1 VTDGPHLQARP
12 RRRGA
17 ARWLLLVALLA
28 GMLASLFVDGLFAS
42 ASSARDI
49 GPPVFEDPASIGP
62 VLDLA
67 ATPTRS
73 AHGRSD
79 TVGLALVDTGQIEPA
94 REAAA
99 VLAAHGSTATW
110 FITGRTVLDRP
121 ETLDIARA
129 AHAELGVSGFTGR
142 DLATLPE
149 WRVRAELATTQAVIA
164 AGQAITT
171 PLLLLPATAGADQL
185 DAAAARTART
195 AARQGYGL
203 VLGTAPETVAGGQV
217 AVIPLDGR
225 AADRL
230 GALLDRLDSSA
241 VTAGPVSAVAE
252 LDVDAVNA
260 PVDRWSRANGW
271 ALVVVLRISHGVATL
286 ISLLFWPV
294 LALLAA
300 RAAAGTL
307 LAVVHARR
315 RRSGPRW
322 QGPVSVIVPAYN
334 EVAGIEATL
343 RSLQWSRWRAGIEV
357 IVVDDGSTDGTAEVV
372 ERLGV
377 RLVRQSNAGKP
388 AALNSG
394 LAVATTEVVVLM
406 DGDTVFEPDTIA
418 ELVAPFA
425 DPRVGASSGNA
436 KVINRDGLLGR
447 WQHIEY
453 VIGFNLD
460 RRMLAMCHAIPT
472 VPGAVG
478 AFRMAALRDVGGV
491 SSDTLAEDTDLTIA
505 VTRAGWRVT
514 YQDRALGWTEAPSSI
529 GDLWRQRYRWSYGTL
544 QAVWKHR
551 GALAQGRGI
560 GLIGLPYALTFQV
573 GLALLA
579 PFIDVAALY
588 GAVTGGLTP
597 VAVAW
602 LAFTAAQLVLAGV
615 AFRLDR
621 ESIRPL
627 WTVPI
632 QQVVYRQLL
641 YLVVIQSVAS
651 AVAGSRL
658 RWHKLRR
665 IGPPDDPHGPSR
677 LQPKRGDHR
686 WLGEARARPG
696 VVTRGR

>member
-1 VTDGPHLQARP
+1 VTEQLHHLARP
-12 RRRGA
+12 RRRPA
-17 ARWLLLVALLA
+17 ARWLLLAALLT
-28 GMLASLFVDGLFAS
+28 GMLASLSVDGLFAP
-42 ASSARDI
+42 ASSARQI
-49 GPPVFEDPASIGP
+49 GPPVFDDPASIGP

-73 AHGRSD
+73 ARGRSD
-79 TVGLALVDTGQIEPA
+79 VVGVALVDTGLVEPA
-94 REAAA
+94 REVAV
-99 VLAAHGSTATW
+99 VLAAHDVRATW
-110 FITGRTVLDRP
+110 FVSGRTALDRP
-121 ETLDIARA
+121 RVLDIARDGG
-129 AHAELGVSGFTGR
+129 AEIGVSGFTGR

-149 WRVRAELATTQAVIA
+149 WRVRAELATTQAVVA
-164 AGQAITT
+164 AKQAITT
-171 PLLLLPATAGADQL
+171 PLLVLPATPGADRL

-203 VLGTAPETVAGGQV
+203 VLGTEPEQVAGGQV

-230 GALLDRLDSSA
+230 GALLDRLETSG

-252 LDVDAVNA
+252 LDVRGVNG
-260 PVDRWSRANGW
+260 PVDGWSRVNGW
-271 ALVVVLRISHGVATL
+271 ALVVVLRVSEGVAALVT
-286 ISLLFWPV
+286 LLFWPV
-294 LALLAA
+294 LTLLAV
-300 RAAAGTL
+300 RAAVGTL
-307 LAVVHARR
+307 LAIVHARR
-315 RRSGPRW
+315 RRATPRW
-322 QGPVSVIVPAYN
+322 RRPVTVIVPAYN

-343 RSLQWSRWRAGIEV
+343 GSLQRSRWRAGIEV

-372 ERLGV
+372 EQLGLPGV
-377 RLVRQSNAGKP
+377 RLIRQANAGKP
-388 AALNSG
+388 AALNAG

-425 DPRVGASSGNA
+425 DARVGAISGNA
-436 KVINRDGLLGR
+436 KVINRRGLLGR

-460 RRMLAMCHAIPT
+460 RRMLAMCHAITT

-505 VTRAGWRVT
+505 LTRAGWRVA
-514 YQDRALGWTEAPSSI
+514 YQDRALGWTEAPSSV

-551 GALAQGRGI
+551 GALPQGRGM
-560 GLIGLPYALTFQV
+560 GLVGVPYALTYQV

-588 GAVTGGLTP
+588 GAVTGGLTR
-597 VAVAW
+597 VVVAW
-602 LAFTAAQLVLAGV
+602 LAFTTAQLVLAGV

-621 ESIRPL
+621 ESMRPL
-627 WTVPI
+627 WAVPI

-665 IGPPDDPHGPSR
+665 LGPPDDRDDRTRRFPV
-677 LQPKRGDHR
+677 QPD
-686 WLGEARARPG
+686 LVRPG
-696 VVTRGR
+696 R